1 MSNTIT
7 IDPETVLCLNAQYD
21 DIEFF
26 HNNGIQCITID
37 WPEQWI
43 VNAGLHC
50 FTVDLER
57 DGKLANYLTKPKYKV

>member
-7 IDPETVLCLNAQYD
+7 IDPETVLCLNAKYD

-26 HNNGIQCITID
+26 HANNIQCITID
-37 WPEQWI
+37 WPEQWP

-50 FTVDLER
+50 FTVDIER
-57 DGKLANYLTKPKYKV
+57 EGTFGNPFDKT